1 MSREEIKKLFI
12 AGAIFAG
19 VLACLIARD
28 IITTAQ
34 AIEPTILFVLVL
46 VTAMYVKRTAEMA
59 KEMKEQRLS
68 EAQPYLLLRLG
79 LADDEFLQWDTYQGK
94 PAPREFKVTM
104 RNEGKGPAINLWA
117 ALWHRRKTHFFGE
130 SKGYL
135 APGEEWQTNISRLN
149 TMIEEEEGWLPKL
162 GEHIRYD
169 DPGVVAVKYQDIHKR
184 TWVSYLCLERHVD
197 IEEFVMEGEQN
208 IVEYQNDS

>member
-1 MSREEIKKLFI
+1 M
-12 AGAIFAG
+12 
-19 VLACLIARD
+19 LACLIARD

-104 RNEGKGPAINLWA
+104 RNEGKGPAINLLA
-117 ALWHRRKTHFFGE
+117 ALWHQRKTYFVGE
-130 SKGYL
+130 RKGYL

-149 TMIEEEEGWLPKL
+149 LMIEEKEGWLPKL
-162 GEHIRYD
+162 GEIIKQD
-169 DPGVVAVKYQDIHKR
+169 DLIIAVEYQDIHKR
-184 TWVSYLCLERHVD
+184 KWVSYLHLERHVD
-197 IEEFVMEGEQN
+197 VEEFVTEGEQN
-208 IVEYQNDS
+208 IVEYQSD